1 MKKIIYTGLL
11 FVLLLQTSCTKK
23 SDVCLTCY
31 NVNIRTGN
39 KTDLRNGC
47 GKTELEA
54 TKAAFIQVPYDST
67 AVIQC
72 NKQ

>member
-1 MKKIIYTGLL
+1 MKKIILIATLL
-11 FVLLLQTSCTKK
+11 VLLLQTSCSKK
-23 SDVCLTCY
+23 SDVCMTCY

-47 GKTELEA
+47 GKTEFDA
-54 TKAAFIQVPYDST
+54 TKAAFNQVPYDST

>member
-11 FVLLLQTSCTKK
+11 FVLFLNSSCSKK
-23 SDVCLTCY
+23 SDVCMTCY

-47 GKTELEA
+47 GKTEFDA
-54 TKAAFIQVPYDST
+54 TKAAFNQVPYDST